1 MFDLFSYYL
10 LKLVDPLRTTMQIPE
25 ANIRQSQ
32 FILQQSSLFG
42 SVTQDEWDKYLS
54 NYRNTLFSMSSLASS
69 TFGTQSTLDWGEKS
83 DFTTPQVKHLLD
95 CSMVGSFSVP
105 ISDFDES
112 EWCFLGEMETP
123 FDVNIYVSVTEKE
136 LESLSLWRSLL
147 SDPNTDVHRIKNE
160 VLSRGIPNEFRGVI
174 WQFLLGYRDSGEA
187 SDAKKEKQRNSYVN
201 LREKYFSSVS
211 LKEDS
216 LHGIVMADV
225 MRTHPDGFYKVF
237 HNSLIQESL
246 TRILYIWSKENVE
259 VSYFQGLNDLASIFF
274 LVFMANR
281 FGALSDYENEIESN
295 LLFSQELTTL
305 LPLVE
310 ADTYWCLSK
319 MMNQLSESVSFTTA
333 GIHAEVMLN
342 SLVILMEKI
351 NQRLVCHL
359 KKLGVEF
366 IMFAFRWILCF
377 FSRELSFKN
386 LLALWDNYLAQ
397 GNLGFAEFHIY
408 VCAALLQELSPALLA
423 SDNLC
428 DCIYLLQRPPSL
440 MWKNNEIVQLVNQ
453 ARELWSYYT
462 ISHK

>member
-1 MFDLFSYYL
+1 
-10 LKLVDPLRTTMQIPE
+10 
-25 ANIRQSQ
+25 
-32 FILQQSSLFG
+32 
-42 SVTQDEWDKYLS
+42 
-54 NYRNTLFSMSSLASS
+54 
-69 TFGTQSTLDWGEKS
+69 
-83 DFTTPQVKHLLD
+83 
-95 CSMVGSFSVP
+95 
-105 ISDFDES
+105 
-112 EWCFLGEMETP
+112 METP

-319 MMNQLSESVSFTTA
+319 VVFN
-333 GIHAEVMLN
+333 
-342 SLVILMEKI
+342 
-351 NQRLVCHL
+351 
-359 KKLGVEF
+359 
-366 IMFAFRWILCF
+366 
-377 FSRELSFKN
+377 FS
-386 LLALWDNYLAQ
+386 
-397 GNLGFAEFHIY
+397 
-408 VCAALLQELSPALLA
+408 
-423 SDNLC
+423 
-428 DCIYLLQRPPSL
+428 
-440 MWKNNEIVQLVNQ
+440 
-453 ARELWSYYT
+453 
-462 ISHK
+462 